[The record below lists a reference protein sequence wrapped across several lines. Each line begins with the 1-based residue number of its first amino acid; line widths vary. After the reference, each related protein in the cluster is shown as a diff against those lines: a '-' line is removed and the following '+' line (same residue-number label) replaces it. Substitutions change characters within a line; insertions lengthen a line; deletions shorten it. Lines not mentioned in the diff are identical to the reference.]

1 MLRFEPAPGV
11 EGWTV
16 VAGPHDLRHTFST
29 WLEDAGIP
37 TRVID
42 ELMGRERGRH
52 AQVDGGSRVG
62 ARYRHTTPEMA
73 SRVMTA
79 IDERLTVVLQV
90 AEAIAQ
96 TDPSTRV
103 FQPRP
108 FEAVAKGFP
117 ERLADN
123 LLTASLMRRVRR
135 TVCPG
140 GRDRDRTCDFCRVKA
155 QSSGFAA
162 QVNGCK
168 PLLTSIFV
176 VPCCPSLSPRV
187 RRVAAPARPTQALS
201 GPVGLG
207 SVPDS
212 LSNLCSVIWPGGD
225 LARPRLGPADR
236 GAARAVR
243 GAARRRPGHRPQAGR
258 QRRAL
263 PPRRRHQHLEP
274 HAA

>member
-140 GRDRDRTCDFCRVKA
+140 GRDRDRTCDFCRVNA
-155 QSSGFAA
+155 
-162 QVNGCK
+162 
-168 PLLTSIFV
+168 SIAI
-176 VPCCPSLSPRV
+176 S
-187 RRVAAPARPTQALS
+187 
-201 GPVGLG
+201 
-207 SVPDS
+207 
-212 LSNLCSVIWPGGD
+212 
-225 LARPRLGPADR
+225 
-236 GAARAVR
+236 
-243 GAARRRPGHRPQAGR
+243 
-258 QRRAL
+258 
-263 PPRRRHQHLEP
+263 
-274 HAA
+274 